1 MTEITSSI
9 HSGITLLK
17 QGNYPEALELFQDL
31 NHRYPDNPDIL
42 YNFGVL
48 LNSLKDYIGAA
59 RALERLISIEPGYEN
74 AKVALCFSYINM
86 NKIEEAIS
94 ILEEARGS
102 DPDNLF
108 LLQNLGAAYGK
119 TKQFEKALEVFIKAE
134 SLEPASRPIHY
145 AIAQTLCSLHR
156 YPEASRYLKIITD
169 EGIDDQF
176 DELAKD
182 LEREIAST
190 SFSRNGL
197 RLDAVQY
204 CLSALEYFNTLSF
217 TEIQAIAFE
226 IAKVG
231 EQGLDPSDPNPKY
244 TLQSMKGEFT
254 ALGLLCYMYVG
265 FQIIKPDVDIGFDL
279 SKEFEMAEKM
289 LGK

>member
-1 MTEITSSI
+1 MSEISSSI
-9 HSGITLLK
+9 NNGIQLLK
-17 QGNYPEALELFQDL
+17 QEKYPEALELFKNL
-31 NHRYPDNPDIL
+31 NLNYPDTPDIL
-42 YNFGVL
+42 YNYGVL
-48 LNSLKDYIGAA
+48 LNELRDFIGAA
-59 RALERLISIEPGYEN
+59 GILERLVSIDPLYEN
-74 AKVALCFSYINM
+74 AKVALCFSYINI
-86 NKIEEAIS
+86 NKIEDATW

-102 DPDNLF
+102 DPENLF

-145 AIAQTLCSLHR
+145 AIAQTLCSLNR
-156 YPEASRYLKIITD
+156 YPEASRYLKIITE

-176 DELAKD
+176 DELARD
-182 LEREIAST
+182 LQREISSRT
-190 SFSRNGL
+190 FSQGGIRM
-197 RLDAVQY
+197 DAVQY

-231 EQGLDPSDPNPKY
+231 EQGLDPSYPNPTY

-265 FQIIKPDVDIGFDL
+265 FRIIKPDVDIGFDL

-289 LGK
+289 FGK